1 MDIGI
6 VRGLLTVALLG
17 LFIGMWVWSWS
28 RKRSADFAASSRLP
42 LEDDRHVPGSEGE
55 KEQTS

>member
-42 LEDDRHVPGSEGE
+42 LEDDHYIPGAENN
-55 KEQTS
+55 KEQKS